1 MAAQWFGAGHA
12 FRTCSGSTSYWRK
25 MSQLLPRNPTKQ
37 PNILSFQN
45 AVRSGWL
52 EGKAFPSPWQV
63 GTGRNAAEAVCCAV
77 LVTPALWEQSWLCW
91 RLWGSERVSFNSSLR
106 VVSTFKDPLFSQKEH
121 CLIFWGGI
129 FHLFSLGSL
138 FFLSY
143 SHRRKK

>member
-1 MAAQWFGAGHA
+1 MCAMAAQWFGAGHA

-63 GTGRNAAEAVCCAV
+63 GTGRNAAEAVCCAA
-77 LVTPALWEQSWLCW
+77 LVTPVGAVMALLAALGV
-91 RLWGSERVSFNSSLR
+91 RAG
-106 VVSTFKDPLFSQKEH
+106 
-121 CLIFWGGI
+121 LI
-129 FHLFSLGSL
+129 
-138 FFLSY
+138 
-143 SHRRKK
+143 